1 MKIGEFSDFPMT
13 VTMNED
19 DSWTIEWDEN
29 DPRTAIFNDFTEQDF
44 VKMITDHCKRVLG
57 EEVSEE

>member
-19 DSWTIEWDEN
+19 ESWLIEWDEN
-29 DPRTAIFNDFTEQDF
+29 DPRTSIFNDYTEDDF
-44 VKMITDHCKRVLG
+44 IKMITDHCKRILG

>member
-1 MKIGEFSDFPMT
+1 MKIGDFSDFPMT

-19 DSWTIEWDEN
+19 ESWLIEWDEN
-29 DPRTAIFNDFTEQDF
+29 DPRTAIFNDYTEDDF
-44 VKMITDHCKRVLG
+44 VKMIMDHCKRILG